1 MPQSAV
7 PIVAVWSPHNTM
19 DDTHSP
25 NLRPMPMWPLAVA
38 APACLASLGVLA
50 MFIDGSVP
58 GRVMAGVLGLA
69 AVGIMVIGDQLL
81 RGRLEQTV
89 LAVDEASRGVGELR
103 DTIRSREADINRLQG
118 DVKRRTT
125 VFEAERDDLSQRL
138 AKATGELAETRAQL
152 SALQSSIGELTN
164 QNVTLQTERAEAIQ
178 RRQMLQAQYQD
189 LETTSRQLG
198 ASHTERTVQYRSAM
212 DVAEQAKAE
221 LDRLRSN
228 EAGLA
233 AESQRLRH
241 QVDRLEQELKG
252 AEFRERA
259 LRDEAEVLRRK
270 AADAMAAAQSASAQ
284 RALHEELAARRN
296 ELDRLA
302 EELSHQKSQV
312 EVARERAS
320 LAERSRE
327 DAAAIIQR
335 LEEKVEASDAVI
347 GELQDEVRNVS
358 AEPRSDM
365 AKHFSWRLN
374 FFETQEVKLNFT
386 NDGATVD
393 LIDVFAEPS
402 IPCAFEGARRLE
414 RGTDGVV
421 LVRPAQGAKLPD
433 DFKLTVRY
441 TLRTQAAAFRLRP
454 FSPNKIERL

>member
-1 MPQSAV
+1 
-7 PIVAVWSPHNTM
+7 M
-19 DDTHSP
+19 DDTLP
-25 NLRPMPMWPLAVA
+25 QNVRPLPTWPIAVA

-50 MFIDGSVP
+50 MFVEGSVP

-69 AVGIMVIGDQLL
+69 AVGVMAIGDRLL
-81 RGRLEQTV
+81 RSRVELTSRS
-89 LAVDEASRGVGELR
+89 VDEATQRVGELR
-103 DTIRSREADINRLQG
+103 ETIRSREAEINRLQG

-125 VFEAERDDLSQRL
+125 AFDAEKDDFSQRL
-138 AKATGELAETRAQL
+138 AKVASELAESRAQL
-152 SALQSSIGELTN
+152 HALQASIGELTN
-164 QNVTLQTERAEAIQ
+164 QNATLQTERAEAIQ
-178 RRQMLQAQYQD
+178 RRKMLQAQYQD
-189 LETTSRQLG
+189 LEVTSRQLG

-221 LDRLRSN
+221 LDRLRAN
-228 EAGLA
+228 EAGIA
-233 AESQRLRH
+233 VECQRLRH
-241 QVDRLEQELKG
+241 QVERMEQELRG
-252 AEFRERA
+252 FQFRERA
-259 LRDEAEVLRRK
+259 LNEEVEMLRRK
-270 AADAMAAAQSASAQ
+270 AADATAAAQSASAQ

-312 EVARERAS
+312 EVARERTS

-327 DAAAIIQR
+327 EANATIQR
-335 LEEKVEASDAVI
+335 LEEKVEASDSVI

-374 FFETQEVKLNFT
+374 FFENQEVKLNFT

-393 LIDVFAEPS
+393 LIDVFAEPAV
-402 IPCAFEGARRLE
+402 PCAFEGNRRLQ
-414 RGTDGVV
+414 RGADGTV
-421 LVRPAQGAKLPD
+421 LVRPAKGAKLPD

-441 TLRTQAAAFRLRP
+441 TLRAQSALFRLRP
-454 FSPNKIERL
+454 FSANKIERL